1 MLVTSVSA
9 HVGNVMVE
17 GRVFTEAGPLP
28 DALVSVHRSYSD
40 LQQKMPAA
48 ATARTDKDGVYQL
61 HLPPGSYHFT
71 AAGQSAGRSFFAYH
85 GGNPVTVVKEKFW
98 LALLATPE
106 DPVPVYGDGSTGIEG
121 RITYKGKPL
130 DGAYLALYKP
140 ESKTFKGL
148 GVKTESVGAD
158 GRFRLPAE
166 PGNYVVTARK
176 IANGKSNRPLRQGD
190 LYCYYSQNPVEVK
203 AEQTARIEFSCYPKI
218 DRNDFVATP
227 TIKPATIKT
236 VAELSAALNSG
247 IRGRVTDEAG
257 RPIVG
262 MNVLA
267 YRLTSPVFMMYH
279 VYHGS
284 EHSALTDQRGA
295 FFIPLDADGDYGLVA
310 REILGDGP
318 HRGEHYGLYQE
329 NVRHA
334 ISFKQGQTVENV
346 TIIAGKVMDN
356 APQSGNRVNPKIV
369 IGIPGAPP
377 TVLGDSV
384 ISRDTVWQGEII
396 VNGVISVQR
405 GATLVI
411 RPGTT
416 VRFRKVDRDKNGVG
430 DGEILVEGRLIA
442 KGTPEQRIIFTSAEE
457 KPAAG
462 DWSYLQFLASN
473 KGNIIEYC
481 LFEYAF
487 AGVMI
492 HYADVKISDTI
503 FRNNNRGLHYNT
515 ADLNVDHSTF
525 IDNRIG
531 IRFMRMEG
539 KVKISN
545 NLISRN
551 DVGVLF
557 VRQHVNAVNFAQ
569 LNNGQEAPLYEG
581 NNIFDNRNY
590 NFSLGEE
597 QERDIDVSGNWWGSA
612 SKNDIGERIYDHS
625 KHTSLSRII
634 FEPFLDEPVA
644 DAGVRGPVPE
654 PISDTQPAN
663 ATRNRN
669 AQQLAGLSGRIL
681 LADGSPLTD
690 GLLYLYNLNRG
701 PLPSQDRY
709 WRIPNQVQ
717 QIDGNGRFSST
728 QVPPGKYSIGAIK
741 RSKNLHIGAPESG
754 DIFILSLNDEG
765 LPQMYDLKA
774 GIPADLGDI
783 REIRQL
789 AVKKSQPMETTAIE
803 GIITDSNG
811 QPLEGVYAF
820 AFAKAFVSGKPLF
833 ASEPSNGKGQF
844 RLNLAEGGTYYLKAR
859 NDLGGG
865 PPQTGLIIDGSKSE
879 PLLQV
884 SVNTGEVSDGIV
896 LKTKTFPGRGRK
908 EKTGRNTAG
917 SHIMTAS
924 HQEACN
930 CIAITGF
937 LVH

>member
-1 MLVTSVSA
+1 MLVTSVTA
-9 HVGNVMVE
+9 HAGNVMVE

-28 DALVSVHRSYSD
+28 GALVSAHRSYDD
-40 LQQKMPAA
+40 LQLKMPAA
-48 ATARTDKDGVYQL
+48 AIARTDKDGVYQL

-85 GGNPVTVVKEKFW
+85 GGNPVTVVKEDFW
-98 LALLATPE
+98 LALLATPA
-106 DPVPVYGDGSTGIEG
+106 DPVPVYGDGSAGIEG

-148 GVKTESVGAD
+148 GVKTESIGNE
-158 GRFRLPAE
+158 GRFKLRAE
-166 PGNYVVTARK
+166 PGSYVVTARK

-203 AEQTARIEFSCYPKI
+203 ADLTARIEFSCYPKI
-218 DRNDFVATP
+218 DRNGFVATP
-227 TIKPATIKT
+227 TIKSDTIKT
-236 VAELSAALNSG
+236 VTELSVASKSG
-247 IRGRVTDEAG
+247 VRGRVTDEAG
-257 RPIVG
+257 RPIAG

-284 EHSALTDQRGA
+284 EYSALTDQQGS

-318 HRGEHYGLYQE
+318 HRGEYYGLYQE

-346 TIIAGKVMDN
+346 AIIAGKVMDN
-356 APQSGNRVNPKIV
+356 APQSGNRVNPQVV
-369 IGIPGAPP
+369 IGIPGSPP

-384 ISRDTVWQGEII
+384 ITQDTVWQGEII
-396 VNGVISVQR
+396 VNGVISVKR

-416 VRFRKVDRDKNGVG
+416 IRFNKIDRDKNGVG

-442 KGTPEQRIIFTSAEE
+442 KGTPEQRIIFTSAED
-457 KPAAG
+457 KPAAS

-492 HYADVKISDTI
+492 HYADVKIDDTI

-515 ADLNVDHSTF
+515 VDLNVDHSTF

-545 NLISRN
+545 SLISRN

-557 VRQHVNAVNFAQ
+557 VRQHVNAVNFDQ
-569 LNNGQEAPLYEG
+569 LNNGREAPIYEG

-597 QERDIDVSGNWWGSA
+597 QERDITVSGNWWGSA
-612 SKNDIGERIYDHS
+612 SKNDIGERIYDQS
-625 KHTSLSRII
+625 KHASLSRII
-634 FEPFLDEPVA
+634 FEPFLDEAVGG
-644 DAGVRGPVPE
+644 AGVRGPTPE
-654 PISDTQPAN
+654 SITYTQRTN

-669 AQQLAGLSGRIL
+669 NDQQHAGLSGRIL
-681 LADGSPLTD
+681 LADGNPLQG

-709 WRIPNQVQ
+709 WRIPNQVL
-717 QIDGNGRFSST
+717 QIDGNGHFSSA

-741 RSKNLHIGAPESG
+741 RSKSLHIGAPEPG
-754 DIFILSLNDEG
+754 DIFILSLNNEG
-765 LPQMYDLKA
+765 HPQMYDLKA
-774 GIPADLGDI
+774 GILTDLGDI
-783 REIRQL
+783 REVHPITGR
-789 AVKKSQPMETTAIE
+789 KSRPTETTAIE
-803 GIITDSNG
+803 GIITDSTG

-865 PPQTGLIIDGSKSE
+865 PPQAGLIIDGSKSE

-884 SVNTGEVSDGIV
+884 SVNTGEVSNGVV

-908 EKTGRNTAG
+908 E
-917 SHIMTAS
+917 
-924 HQEACN
+924 
-930 CIAITGF
+930 
-937 LVH
+937 